1 MALHSIVKS
10 ALDSFP
16 LYLHNSTPSSHGL
29 ALTLRPGLQPTLAAM
44 TAVAAPPPIP
54 LGSAVPSLTAHAIS
68 VSLPTWDDN
77 VGYEEGDK
85 RVVDRMETG
94 YPRFFIHRSIQKVSR
109 VRIPGWSR
117 RYHEPFVY
125 PGSAGLLSLTWRT
138 SSPACVSRS

>member
-1 MALHSIVKS
+1 
-10 ALDSFP
+10 
-16 LYLHNSTPSSHGL
+16 
-29 ALTLRPGLQPTLAAM
+29 M

-109 VRIPGWSR
+109 VAKWSR
-117 RYHEPFVY
+117 RYREPSVY
-125 PGSAGLLSLTWRT
+125 PQSSRLLSLT
-138 SSPACVSRS
+138 